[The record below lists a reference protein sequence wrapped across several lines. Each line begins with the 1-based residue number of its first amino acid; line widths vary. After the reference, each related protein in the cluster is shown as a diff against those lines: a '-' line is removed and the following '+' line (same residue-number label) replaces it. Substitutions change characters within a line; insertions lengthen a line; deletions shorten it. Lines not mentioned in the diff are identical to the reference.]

1 MQVQQATFRGGALNA
16 ADFSALAAL
25 QPQCVLVFG
34 APEVLLQSAQVL
46 AEAFGDAHRL
56 GCSTAGE
63 ISSQGVSD
71 GTLVVTALRFD
82 RVKVQQASTELRSMA
97 DSRAAGQRLAQQLPQ
112 EGLRAVLVLGQGVQI
127 NGSAVLAG
135 LVGALGPGVQVGG
148 GLAGDGVAFGQTWV
162 LDNQG
167 VSDKRIACVGLYG
180 DALLVSRGSFGG
192 WSPFGPTRKVTRSD
206 NNLLLELDGEP
217 ALAVYKRYLGQH
229 AKVLPSSGLLFP
241 FAMLGQDH
249 NEVGLI
255 RTILGVDEQRSSL
268 TLAGEID
275 PNGYLRL
282 MHASADALVE
292 GAATAARAA
301 QAQWSTPSTGAVGLA
316 LLVSCVGRKL
326 VMGGRVNEELE
337 AVAKVMGPNVTLAG
351 LYAYAEMGPHGP
363 DASCEL
369 HNQTMTITYLAEAQ

>member
-369 HNQTMTITYLAEAQ
+369 HNQTMTITYLAEA